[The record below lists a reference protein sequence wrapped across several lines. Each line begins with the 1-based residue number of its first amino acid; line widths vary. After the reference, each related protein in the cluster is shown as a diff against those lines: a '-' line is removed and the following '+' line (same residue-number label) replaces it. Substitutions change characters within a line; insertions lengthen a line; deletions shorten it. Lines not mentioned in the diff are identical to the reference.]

1 MDIQD
6 PTPSSRVKTAHIVT
20 FAFCTAIMAILCT
33 AAGFLF
39 AVLPGLPLGFCPAV
53 PVMVPF
59 ALWFGGWGVAAAY
72 IGCAIGGIVKGTPVI
87 VALPWVIN
95 DVFMAGIPLLA
106 FRYLKADPEL
116 KTKRDWVIF
125 IVFGIVVNS
134 LIACTWGTWIPGT
147 RWRSFW
153 MPPRARCSRE
163 RCRVSVS
170 ACANSRPRTGGSCH
184 RSKPSR
190 GGFGSPSAFL

>member
-1 MDIQD
+1 MSAQD
-6 PTPSSRVKTAHIVT
+6 RTPGPRVKTAHIVT
-20 FAFCTAIMAILCT
+20 FAFCTAVMAILCT
-33 AAGFLF
+33 GAGFLF

-106 FRYLKADPEL
+106 FRLLKANPEL
-116 KTKRDWVIF
+116 NTRRDWVIF
-125 IVFGIVVNS
+125 IVFGVVINS
-134 LIACTWGTWIPGT
+134 LIACTWGTWIPVLFGIWPSGAVPVIWVQYVVACLLLLVFVT
-147 RWRSFW
+147 
-153 MPPRARCSRE
+153 PPILKRFTGLAR
-163 RCRVSVS
+163 
-170 ACANSRPRTGGSCH
+170 RTGAYT
-184 RSKPSR
+184 K
-190 GGFGSPSAFL
+190 GFLV